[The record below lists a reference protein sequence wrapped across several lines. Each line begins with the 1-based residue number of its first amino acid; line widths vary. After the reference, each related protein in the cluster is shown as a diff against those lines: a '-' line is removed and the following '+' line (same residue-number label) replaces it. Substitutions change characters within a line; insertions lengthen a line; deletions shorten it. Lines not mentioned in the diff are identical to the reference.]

1 MPLNL
6 RVEGD
11 AESCRD
17 AAEKFGQLANGV
29 YDQAGCLPKARS
41 ESESIW
47 TGEAAE
53 AFRSKLQP
61 ASRDTDK
68 IVEQLRKAGR
78 TMHHLADDLHTVH
91 SRMDQ
96 ARRVAAE
103 GGLTI
108 DGDTIHEPQPA
119 PAATPP
125 PQGQPPPPDPMASQ
139 QAQQAQADHQR
150 QTAAYQEAKQTVD
163 GARKTEREAHSRTQ
177 DRMSAFQEVLQT
189 IQDNGTTWLGYAA
202 KANGAVTTGIAQAG
216 KWADVAERK
225 RDISNRWTKL
235 ASKSDDPAKEAWFN
249 KKAGE
254 TGKKATR
261 AANVT
266 KANDRIGANLRNSK
280 TASALTSN
288 AGQWAADGSTLAKV
302 GGKIPFVGA
311 GLTTLSFGLSGSKS
325 GDWGKAAISNFGGFA
340 AATLTTEGALAGAAS
355 LGLAGGPVTLAAVG
369 AGFGVAMGVGAIVD
383 HWDDIT
389 GWFE

>member
-139 QAQQAQADHQR
+139 Q
-150 QTAAYQEAKQTVD
+150 
-163 GARKTEREAHSRTQ
+163 
-177 DRMSAFQEVLQT
+177 
-189 IQDNGTTWLGYAA
+189 
-202 KANGAVTTGIAQAG
+202 
-216 KWADVAERK
+216 
-225 RDISNRWTKL
+225 
-235 ASKSDDPAKEAWFN
+235 
-249 KKAGE
+249 
-254 TGKKATR
+254 
-261 AANVT
+261 
-266 KANDRIGANLRNSK
+266 NSF
-280 TASALTSN
+280 
-288 AGQWAADGSTLAKV
+288 
-302 GGKIPFVGA
+302 IFR
-311 GLTTLSFGLSGSKS
+311 
-325 GDWGKAAISNFGGFA
+325 
-340 AATLTTEGALAGAAS
+340 
-355 LGLAGGPVTLAAVG
+355 
-369 AGFGVAMGVGAIVD
+369 
-383 HWDDIT
+383 
-389 GWFE
+389 